1 MPLWRGVITEYR
13 DHLPVTDDTP
23 VVTLLEGG
31 TPLVRAEG
39 LSGRSGL
46 DVWVKYEGTNPT
58 GSFKDRGMCV
68 AIAKAL
74 EEGAR
79 AVCCAS
85 TGNTSA
91 SAAAYACRAGLRCI
105 VLVPHGGIALG
116 KLAQAMMHGAD
127 VLDLEC
133 GFDGALEI
141 ARALCEA
148 HPVTLVN
155 SVNPNRIEGQKTCAF
170 EICDALGRAPD
181 YHVVPV
187 GNAGNITS
195 HRKGYREYGRGEPIM
210 FGVQAEGASPLVSG
224 KIVEQPTTIAS
235 AIRIGNP
242 ASRDGAVEATTGS
255 GGAFLAVSD
264 AEIIDAYHLLAEEEG
279 LFCEPASAAAVA
291 GFMRLMDEHRLE
303 VGRTAVLILTGH
315 GLKDPDRALAQAPQ
329 PKRVPADLD
338 TIAHLLGW

>member
-1 MPLWRGVITEYR
+1 MPLWRGVIPEYR
-13 DHLPVTDDTP
+13 EYLPIGDDTP

-31 TPLVRAEG
+31 TPLVKAEG
-39 LSGRSGL
+39 LSARSGL
-46 DVWVKYEGTNPT
+46 DVYVKYEGSNPT

-116 KLAQAMMHGAD
+116 KLAQALMHGAD
-127 VLDLEC
+127 VLDVEC

-141 ARALCEA
+141 ARELCETQ
-148 HPVTLVN
+148 PVTLVN

-170 EICDALGRAPD
+170 EICDALGSAPD
-181 YHVVPV
+181 YHVMPV

-195 HRKGYREYGRGEPIM
+195 HWKGYGEYGRGTPVM
-210 FGVQAEGASPLVSG
+210 YGVQAEGASPLVRG
-224 KIVEQPTTIAS
+224 EAVENPTTIAS
-235 AIRIGNP
+235 AIRIGKP
-242 ASRDGAVEATTGS
+242 ASREGAVAATSES
-255 GGAFLAVSD
+255 GGAFLAVTD
-264 AEIIDAYHLLAEEEG
+264 AEIIEAYHLLAEEEG
-279 LFCEPASAAAVA
+279 LFCEPASAASVA
-291 GFMRLMDEHRLE
+291 GFMRLMDEQQLE
-303 VGRTAVLILTGH
+303 PARSAVLILTGH
-315 GLKDPDRALAQAPQ
+315 GLKDPDRALAQVPQ

-338 TIAHLLGW
+338 IITHLLGW

>member
-1 MPLWRGVITEYR
+1 MPLWRGVIPEYR
-13 DHLPVTDDTP
+13 ERLPVGDDTP

-31 TPLVRAEG
+31 TPLVKAEG
-39 LSGRSGL
+39 LSARSGL
-46 DVWVKYEGTNPT
+46 DVYVKYEGSNPT

-116 KLAQAMMHGAD
+116 KLAQALMHGAD
-127 VLDLEC
+127 VLDVEC

-141 ARALCEA
+141 ARKLSETK
-148 HPVTLVN
+148 PVTLVN

-170 EICDALGRAPD
+170 EICDVLGAAPD
-181 YHVVPV
+181 YHVMPV

-195 HRKGYREYGRGEPIM
+195 HWKGYREYDSGTPVM
-210 FGVQAEGASPLVSG
+210 YGVQAEGASPLVSG
-224 KIVEQPTTIAS
+224 GTVENPTTIAS
-235 AIRIGNP
+235 AIRIGKP
-242 ASRDGAVEATTGS
+242 ASREGAIGATSES
-255 GGAFLAVSD
+255 GGAFLAVTD
-264 AEIIDAYHLLAEEEG
+264 AEIIEAYHLLAEEEG
-279 LFCEPASAAAVA
+279 LFCEPASAASVA
-291 GFMRLMDEHRLE
+291 GFMRLMDEQRLE
-303 VGRTAVLILTGH
+303 PGRSAVLILTGH
-315 GLKDPDRALAQAPQ
+315 GLKDPDRALAQVPQ

-338 TIAHLLGW
+338 TITHLLGW